1 MDSRGQGAIDGAEE
15 GDFANCG
22 PAWEIK
28 AKQKKPAAPPSSA
41 ATVANFAKQ
50 NLIVPSG
57 AASLPLSLVETNL
70 ATVHKCR
77 ETYLELGV

>member
-15 GDFANCG
+15 GGFANCG

-41 ATVANFAKQ
+41 ATVANFAEQ

-57 AASLPLSLVETNL
+57 AASLPLSLVENL

-77 ETYLELGV
+77 QTYLELGV